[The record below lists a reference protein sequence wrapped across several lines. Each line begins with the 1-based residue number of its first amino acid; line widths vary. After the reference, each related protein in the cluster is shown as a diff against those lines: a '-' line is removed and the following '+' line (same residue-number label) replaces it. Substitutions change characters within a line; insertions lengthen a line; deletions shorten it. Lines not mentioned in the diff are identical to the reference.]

1 MNETKAAQKL
11 AAILQRLNQDID
23 TGKTLQLPAELER
36 AMLTVIEKPVRLN
49 DEILGEV
56 EL

>member
-36 AMLTVIEKPVRLN
+36 AMLTAIEKPVRLN